1 MIKVIDNLFQ
11 DKDYLDLINNRF
23 IELDYK
29 LQSSRNDCVNDL
41 TLWNFLYSELNP
53 ASYEFLLYKIKN
65 LDFLNIESI
74 NRIYANGN
82 FATEWAGGRWHT
94 DDGDITALFYP
105 CEWDI
110 KNGGGTSF
118 KDGTTV
124 DYVQNRLLLFDADM
138 EHKAD
143 SHSADA
149 IRYTI
154 AIKMNANWVLQ

>member
-1 MIKVIDNLFQ
+1 MIKVIDNLFK

-23 IELDYK
+23 VDLDYK
-29 LQSSRNDCVNDL
+29 LQSSKQDL
-41 TLWNFLYSELNP
+41 SDKELFNFLYSELNP
-53 ASYEFLLYKIKN
+53 ASYEFLLYKIQS
-65 LDFLNIESI
+65 LDCLNIQSI

-82 FATEWAGGRWHT
+82 FATEGASGRWHT
-94 DDGDITALFYP
+94 DDGKITALFYP

-143 SHSADA
+143 PHLADA

-154 AIKMNANWVLQ
+154 AIKMNANWVS